1 MKLSHLLLAFLGSL
15 FVVLLSNNS
24 ATTNSLGPA
33 PNMVGLYGNQ
43 STCNVCH
50 NSYPLNNAGGGIRIS
65 IADSP
70 TAYTPGNTYVL
81 TVTVSQ
87 VPAAARY
94 GF

>member
-50 NSYPLNNAGGGIRIS
+50 NSYPLNNAGGGISIS

-70 TAYTPGNTYVL
+70 TAYTPGKYIR
-81 TVTVSQ
+81 
-87 VPAAARY
+87 AY
-94 GF
+94 GYGIAGASRSTLWF